1 MSIWLADAELV
12 EATGG
17 LVQPAAQVRFFRAR
31 GLNPIVGIDGRPRIT
46 RDAMTAYNL
55 GQLPTKAAP
64 QPNFAALKRAS

>member
-1 MSIWLADAELV
+1 
-12 EATGG
+12 
-17 LVQPAAQVRFFRAR
+17 VRFFRAR

-55 GQLPTKAAP
+55 GQLPAKAAP